1 MPSGNIETEFVI
13 NEIDMAKTTNLVK
26 IAHKENFFWL
36 YQIMESNWVFWQL
49 FEFSVDQ
56 SHISAYLGR
65 IVWVWEDQE
74 HTANAKVLSDQEVFL
89 FFHFA
94 VHG

>member
-1 MPSGNIETEFVI
+1 
-13 NEIDMAKTTNLVK
+13 MAKTTNLVM

-36 YQIMESNWVFWQL
+36 YQKIERNWFLWGCQL
-49 FEFSVDQ
+49 IEFSVDQ

-74 HTANAKVLSDQEVFL
+74 HTVKAPSDQVGL
-89 FFHFA
+89 VHFA
-94 VHG
+94 FHG